1 MGADIK
7 SLAMRV
13 LQRHGAV
20 SIQSQ
25 PITIGETPVR
35 LPEAAR
41 APAVG
46 FGDSQTGSG
55 LPTRRCRMCN
65 GWLFWVSIHGEMIC
79 AGCHAPA
86 SRALVKEWYWL
97 LEGGIRKV
105 Q

>member
-1 MGADIK
+1 
-7 SLAMRV
+7 
-13 LQRHGAV
+13 
-20 SIQSQ
+20 
-25 PITIGETPVR
+25 
-35 LPEAAR
+35 
-41 APAVG
+41 
-46 FGDSQTGSG
+46 
-55 LPTRRCRMCN
+55 MCN